1 MKNSISKAYAKQKLI
16 QILKS
21 KKILFI
27 GTDFLI
33 NSKGQLKMSQILKAN
48 NYKSYRPKSNLFK
61 QVLKDSIFYNY
72 LFLSLGPVVIVQSNT
87 SNNLSSL
94 KDLTINFF
102 AIKVNNKIYTSKQL
116 SVVRNLNYRNNVK
129 NLQNTLDRL
138 TKMFSITSS
147 SLKTPV

>member
-116 SVVRNLNYRNNVK
+116 SVVRNLNYK
-129 NLQNTLDRL
+129 IL
-138 TKMFSITSS
+138 
-147 SLKTPV
+147 

>member
-27 GTDFLI
+27 GTDFLT
-33 NSKGQLKMSQILKAN
+33 NSKGQLKISQILKAN

-129 NLQNTLDRL
+129 NLHNTLDRVAKL
-138 TKMFSITSS
+138 FSITSS
-147 SLKTPV
+147 SLKKTV

>member
-147 SLKTPV
+147 SLKPPV

>member
-129 NLQNTLDRL
+129 NLHNTLDRVA
-138 TKMFSITSS
+138 KMFSITSS
-147 SLKTPV
+147 SLKKTV

>member
-138 TKMFSITSS
+138 AKMFSITSS

>member
-138 TKMFSITSS
+138 AKMFSITSS
-147 SLKTPV
+147 SLKPPV